1 MNHLLD
7 ENVFAIRL
15 KYLEERVC
23 LYRPFLRPTTVSV
36 MNRAI
41 FSGDFAG
48 CTDPSALSLLSAFV
62 AICQPSRVLEL
73 GTYHGFSTL
82 ILADLLASNERPG
95 RIVTVEPNAAA
106 QAAARERV
114 VEAGLHESVRFVSG
128 RSTDEHV
135 LQVVGAEA
143 PFDML
148 YIDTSH
154 HYDATIAELETC
166 LVRRPLVRPGALI
179 FLHDITFPMG
189 KDRGVGPAVTDWLAR
204 HPEFHYLPLSTTG
217 VWPNPCGLGILLAP
231 ATDDGQANPAPGPG
245 TDAAA
250 ARRGST

>member
-1 MNHLLD
+1 
-7 ENVFAIRL
+7 
-15 KYLEERVC
+15 
-23 LYRPFLRPTTVSV
+23 
-36 MNRAI
+36 
-41 FSGDFAG
+41 
-48 CTDPSALSLLSAFV
+48 
-62 AICQPSRVLEL
+62 
-73 GTYHGFSTL
+73 
-82 ILADLLASNERPG
+82 
-95 RIVTVEPNAAA
+95 
-106 QAAARERV
+106 
-114 VEAGLHESVRFVSG
+114 
-128 RSTDEHV
+128 
-135 LQVVGAEA
+135 
-143 PFDML
+143 ML